1 MSQYLKDEKKEAVLE
16 KIRKYMAYRMSNEEM
31 LTNLKDAKFEISERT
46 LRRYKLEIKQ
56 KSGKSITEIF
66 QNEIVNNVIEDIFTF
81 REVQYQSWK
90 EYSKSNVTHERLK
103 ALSLIR
109 NATLDKLKIYE
120 QIPWKFRNKELN
132 QNTKDIIDDTPGEEQ
147 KDLAN

>member
-1 MSQYLKDEKKEAVLE
+1 MSQHLKGDQKEEVLE

-31 LTNLKDAKFEISERT
+31 LVKLKDAKYEISERT
-46 LRRYKLEIKQ
+46 LRRYKLEIRQ
-56 KSGKSITEIF
+56 KAGNNATEIF
-66 QNEIVNNVIEDIFTF
+66 QNEIVNNFIEDIFTI

-90 EYSKSNVTHERLK
+90 EYSKSNVSHERLK

-120 QIPWKFRNKELN
+120 HVPWKFRNKELN
-132 QNTKDIIDDTPGEEQ
+132 QNAKDIIDDTLGEE
-147 KDLAN
+147 

>member
-31 LTNLKDAKFEISERT
+31 LMNLKDAKFEISPRT

-56 KSGKSITEIF
+56 KSGNNVTEIF
-66 QNEIVNNVIEDIFTF
+66 QNEIVNNVMEDIFAL

-90 EYSKSNVTHERLK
+90 EYSKSNVSHERLK

-132 QNTKDIIDDTPGEEQ
+132 QNAKDIIDDTPGEEQ
-147 KDLAN
+147 KDLNN